1 MEILIRADDL
11 GYSEAVN
18 YGIFKTAKD
27 GIINNIGLMS
37 NMEKARHGYQLV
49 SDLDICLGLHANIS
63 AGKPISDP
71 AEIPSLVNDECFKNS
86 RNYNKGSLDIVN
98 FEEAFK
104 EIQKQVDLFKTIV
117 GYSPRYI
124 DFHAVFNQNFISA
137 VKAVADM
144 NNIPFVG
151 ISSETELYTLNNS
164 TLQTQIA
171 IGTTQ
176 QELFDSFRKIIAE
189 NKSGCFDLIIY
200 HPGFIDADLLMHSSL
215 TEKRVYET
223 AFLTSNELKTYIS
236 REDITLKRLDLI

>member
-18 YGIFKTAKD
+18 YGIFKSAKD

-37 NMEKARHGYQLV
+37 NMGKARHGYQLV

-71 AEIPSLVNDECFKNS
+71 AEIPSLVNDECFKGS
-86 RNYNKGSLDIVN
+86 KSYNNGQLDIVN

-104 EIQKQVDLFKTIV
+104 EVQKQVEFFKEIV
-117 GYSPRYI
+117 GYTPRYI

-144 NNIPFVG
+144 NNIPFIG

>member
-18 YGIFKTAKD
+18 YGIFKSAKD

-71 AEIPSLVNDECFKNS
+71 AEIPSLVNDECFKGS
-86 RNYNKGSLDIVN
+86 KSYNNGQLDIVN

-104 EIQKQVDLFKTIV
+104 EVQKQVEFFKEIV
-117 GYSPRYI
+117 GYTPRYI

-144 NNIPFVG
+144 NNIPFIG